1 MRHLVAAFVLCLA
14 STVLAHPTV
23 VLGTLE
29 SEPRTPEP
37 GEPFTLHMVL
47 EDPTRAPIEFAYVF
61 TEFRP
66 FGAPEAEPVVA
77 EFEELEEPPG
87 HYLTTLSLSEPGTY
101 QLILRDQ
108 TYRQEETSATLT
120 FVVGEGE
127 NPEHFDFLFPP
138 TAVGGELWSWLI
150 WLVGIPLVAGV
161 IVTILVLTSSRKDDE
176 GKRGAD

>member
-1 MRHLVAAFVLCLA
+1 MRHLVAAFVVCLA
-14 STVLAHPTV
+14 SLVLAHPTV

-29 SEPRTPEP
+29 SEPRTPAP

-77 EFEELEEPPG
+77 EFKELEEPAG
-87 HYLTTLSLSEPGTY
+87 HYVTTLSLTEAGTY

-127 NPEHFDFLFPP
+127 NPERFDFLFPP
-138 TAVGGELWSWLI
+138 TAVGEGLWSWLV
-150 WLVGIPLVAGV
+150 WLVGIPLVAGA
-161 IVTILVLTSSRKDDE
+161 IVTILVLTSSQTGAK
-176 GKRGAD
+176 GKQG